1 MRHLDPEVSSD
12 RKKKILQA
20 IIHHYIKTAKPVGSS
35 IITEEYKLELS
46 PATIRNLMSEL
57 EDEGYLT
64 HPHTSAGRLPTDKG
78 YRAYVNSMIEL
89 QKLIVDEGE
98 RVRQEYHGR
107 IKELN
112 DLLSQTSRALS
123 SLSNYT
129 GFVIAPK
136 IESSKLKYIELAQ
149 VADNQILVI
158 FVTNTGMVKHKII
171 EANVP
176 VQRLNRLNVILNENL
191 RDLSIQS
198 VKQQIFGI
206 LDDFER
212 EEKETINI
220 AKNLSRY
227 IFDMDSDD
235 NIYLEGTSNV
245 LGLPEFHDYESVKCL
260 LNLSEDKEHLL
271 RVLNENI
278 KSNEIN
284 VLIGSE
290 SACKDLQH
298 LSVVSSIYKDGENPI
313 GILGIIGPK
322 RMEYPKMLALV
333 KSVSRIVN
341 KMLTKVG
348 G

>member
-20 IIHHYIKTAKPVGSS
+20 IIHHYIKTAKPVGSNM
-35 IITEEYKLELS
+35 ITEEYSFGLS

-78 YRAYVNSMIEL
+78 YRSYVDSLIEL
-89 QKLIVDEGE
+89 QKLIIDDEE
-98 RVRQEYHGR
+98 RARQEYHGR

-123 SLSNYT
+123 SLSKFS

-136 IESSKLKYIELAQ
+136 IDTSRLKYIELAQ
-149 VADNQILVI
+149 VSDSQLLVI
-158 FVTNTGMVKHKII
+158 IVTNTGLVKHKIT
-171 EANVP
+171 EARVP
-176 VQRLNRLNVILNENL
+176 KERLLRLNAILNENL
-191 RDLSIQS
+191 RDLTVLN
-198 VKQQIFGI
+198 VKQRIFEI
-206 LDDFER
+206 LEGFER
-212 EEKETINI
+212 EENEVIAI
-220 AKNLSRY
+220 AKNLSSS
-227 IFDMDSDD
+227 IFDFDLDE

-245 LGLPEFHDYESVKCL
+245 LGLPEFHDYESMKCL
-260 LNLSEDKEHLL
+260 LNLSEDKSRLMQ
-271 RVLNENI
+271 VLNDNMQGKGI
-278 KSNEIN
+278 S

-290 SACKDLQH
+290 TECKDLQH
-298 LSVVSSIYKDGENPI
+298 LSVVSSIYKDGDRPV

-322 RMEYPKMLALV
+322 RMEYPKMMGLV
-333 KSVSRIVN
+333 SAVSKIVN
-341 KMLTKVG
+341 KMLAKVG

>member
-1 MRHLDPEVSSD
+1 MRHLDPEVSTD

-57 EDEGYLT
+57 EEEGYLT

-123 SLSNYT
+123 SLSHYT

-149 VADNQILVI
+149 VADNQLLVI

-176 VQRLNRLNVILNENL
+176 AQRLFRLNIILNETL
-191 RDLSIQS
+191 RDMTVHN
-198 VKQQIFGI
+198 VKQQILGI
-206 LDDFER
+206 LEDFER
-212 EEKETINI
+212 EEKETIII

-260 LNLSEDKEHLL
+260 LNLSEDKERLL
-271 RVLNENI
+271 RVLNDNI
-278 KSNEIN
+278 KSNDIN

-290 SACKDLQH
+290 SECKDLQH
-298 LSVVSSIYKDGENPI
+298 LSVVSSIYKDGNNPI

-333 KSVSRIVN
+333 KTVSAIVN